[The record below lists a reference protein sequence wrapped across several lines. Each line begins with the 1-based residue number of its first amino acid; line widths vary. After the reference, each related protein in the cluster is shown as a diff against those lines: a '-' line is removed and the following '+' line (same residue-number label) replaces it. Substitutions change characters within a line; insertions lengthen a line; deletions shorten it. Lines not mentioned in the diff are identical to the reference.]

1 MIKITLAR
9 SAGFCFGV
17 KRAIEIAAITAIKEK
32 NVFMLGDIVH
42 NADVAAKIR
51 SLGVTKVESLSSGK
65 GKVLLIRAHGAAE
78 DIINRAAGLG
88 YKVVDAT
95 CPMVKEIHRIAKK
108 AEANGRKV
116 IVIGDRKHEE
126 VRGII
131 GQLENPAAIIDPHEK
146 VRWRKFSN
154 IKKACLIAQ
163 STQNTDKVLE
173 IARTLQK
180 YIKDMD
186 FINTVCRPTRIKQAE
201 IKRMPADNDVMIV
214 IGSKKSAN
222 TKRLYQ
228 ISKSLNRRSHW
239 VQSEK
244 DIKREWLKNA
254 RSVGV
259 TAGASTP
266 EETIEGVV
274 AYLKDIR

>member
-1 MIKITLAR
+1 
-9 SAGFCFGV
+9 
-17 KRAIEIAAITAIKEK
+17 
-32 NVFMLGDIVH
+32 
-42 NADVAAKIR
+42 
-51 SLGVTKVESLSSGK
+51 
-65 GKVLLIRAHGAAE
+65 
-78 DIINRAAGLG
+78 
-88 YKVVDAT
+88 
-95 CPMVKEIHRIAKK
+95 MVKEIHRIARR
-108 AEANGRKV
+108 AERDGRRV

-126 VRGII
+126 VKGIA
-131 GQLENPAAIIDPHEK
+131 GQLKSAAVIIDPREK
-146 VRWRKFSN
+146 IRWQKFAGV
-154 IKKACLIAQ
+154 KKACLIAQ

-173 IARTLQK
+173 IARNLKRYVEDTH
-180 YIKDMD
+180 

-201 IKRMPADNDVMIV
+201 IKRMPSDNDVMII

-228 ISKSLNRRSHW
+228 ISRSLNRRSHW

-244 DIKREWLKNA
+244 DIKRAWMKNA

-274 AYLKDIR
+274 ARLENIR